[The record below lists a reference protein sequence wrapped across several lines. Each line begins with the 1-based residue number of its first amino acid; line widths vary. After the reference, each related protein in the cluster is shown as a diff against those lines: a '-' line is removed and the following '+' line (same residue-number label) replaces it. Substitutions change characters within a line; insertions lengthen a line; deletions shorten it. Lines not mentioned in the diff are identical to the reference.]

1 MTLFKTSLASAF
13 LLMAPVAILSGCA
26 ETSSE
31 PQNSQA
37 TSNDPVTTAVTP
49 EASVAATASGESTD
63 EHAHKPGA
71 HGGIIVPIGA
81 DSYHAEAVIEKGG
94 TLRLLMLGA
103 DESRIHEVETQ
114 VLKAYIK
121 AEGEVD
127 ATAIELTATPQDGDS
142 ADKTSQFTGQLPEAM
157 VGKSLEVTIPNLRIG
172 EERFRVGFSTNVA
185 VHDEAMPAR
194 VGDDEESQ
202 LYLTPGGKYTLAD
215 IAANGNVT
223 ASVKFKGIPSTHDN
237 KPKPGDR
244 ICPISMTKANPK
256 FTWIVEGKS
265 YQFCCPPC
273 VDEFVKTAKE
283 RPDELKDPDTYI
295 KQ

>member
-1 MTLFKTSLASAF
+1 LKGIVIMTLRQISISLAF
-13 LLMAPVAILSGCA
+13 LLLAGVAILPGCGG
-26 ETSSE
+26 TSSE
-31 PQNSQA
+31 SQNSQTA
-37 TSNDPVTTAVTP
+37 GNEPITTVATP
-49 EASVAATASGESTD
+49 EAKAAED

-94 TLRLLMLGA
+94 LLRLLMLGA

-121 AEGEVD
+121 ADGAVD
-127 ATAIELTATPQDGDS
+127 ATAIELIATPQDGDS
-142 ADKTSQFTGQLPEAM
+142 AEKTSQFTGQLPEEM

-172 EERFRVGFSTNVA
+172 DERFRVGFSTSVA
-185 VHDEAMPAR
+185 VHDESMPER
-194 VGDDEESQ
+194 IGNDEESQ
-202 LYLTPGGKYTLAD
+202 LYLTPGGKYTQAD
-215 IAANGNVT
+215 IVANGNVT

-244 ICPISMTKANPK
+244 ICPISMTKANPA
-256 FTWIVEGKS
+256 FTWIVDGKP

-273 VDEFVKTAKE
+273 VDEFVKMAKE

-295 KQ
+295 KR